1 MGYVVMYR
9 TGGTALFQWRKI
21 FTFFPNM
28 IDAEVKMSEL
38 WRMGYPAIVEYAESV
53 EAAVLPTT
61 FYLE

>member
-1 MGYVVMYR
+1 
-9 TGGTALFQWRKI
+9 
-21 FTFFPNM
+21 
-28 IDAEVKMSEL
+28 MSEL